1 MHDMFHYSPNA
12 GFDIRLTFE
21 SYRNLEVPNAS
32 SRSNGALCCL
42 NVVLLSVFRRTAG
55 LHDMSSAGC
64 DEGRDCEMK
73 ALGHQESTKN
83 I

>member
-1 MHDMFHYSPNA
+1 MHDMLHYSQNA

-21 SYRNLEVPNAS
+21 SYRNLEVPKSNAS

-55 LHDMSSAGC
+55 LHDTSF
-64 DEGRDCEMK
+64 
-73 ALGHQESTKN
+73 
-83 I
+83 